1 MRRDRAEAEQDGTPG
16 GVGGT
21 LSIAVELV
29 TGRGQDWWPRPGR
42 VFAASSAHT
51 FADLAEAI
59 DVAFGRRDLD
69 HLRMFVLP
77 VGIEV
82 SWSAWRDGPAFPGT
96 LDGRSRRLDLLHPGA
111 SFAYLFD
118 LGEDWTHLCT
128 ARRAEDRWAEPPSRK
143 PYPLHGWGAVPDQY
157 GRTLPDDHA
166 LIRPARRTTAI
177 RADLPPILPSWGT
190 RR

>member
-1 MRRDRAEAEQDGTPG
+1 MRPDPVDAAPG
-16 GVGGT
+16 RTTGAAG
-21 LSIAVELV
+21 LSIMVELV

-59 DVAFGRRDLD
+59 DVAFGRWDLG

-77 VGIEV
+77 GEV
-82 SWSAWRDGPAFPGT
+82 ELSWSAWRDGPAFPGT
-96 LDGRSRRLDLLHPGA
+96 LDGRSRRLDLLRPGD

-128 ARRAEDRWAEPPSRK
+128 VHPAGDSCPTPPQAPR
-143 PYPLHGWGAVPDQY
+143 LLRGWGCLPDQY
-157 GRTLPDDHA
+157 GRLLPDEPV
-166 LIRPARRTTAI
+166 LSCPPRRSTAML
-177 RADLPPILPSWGT
+177 ADLPPILPTWGP
-190 RR
+190 RG